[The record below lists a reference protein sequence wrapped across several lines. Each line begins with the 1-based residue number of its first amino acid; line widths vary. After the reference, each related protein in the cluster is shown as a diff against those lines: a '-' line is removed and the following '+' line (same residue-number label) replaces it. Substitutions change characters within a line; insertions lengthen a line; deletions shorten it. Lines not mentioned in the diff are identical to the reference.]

1 MLLHEIEDP
10 EIAAV
15 KLYLHRL
22 SRPVALRCNRY
33 FTMMLLRATFVTLYA
48 EQGGYSPRPT
58 TVRGAGTMEIYA
70 MREFDGHELV
80 VFGHNAAVGLHAVVA
95 VHSTALGPAAGGCRM
110 WPYPTTDAAVVDV
123 LRLSRGMSYK
133 NAMAGLPFG
142 GGKAVIIGDSRKL
155 KSPELF
161 EAFGRFVD
169 SLGGRYITAEDVG
182 TTTSD
187 MESVRRATSF
197 VSGLGRKPGEAGG
210 DPGPKTAFGV
220 YLGIKAAVKFRLGR
234 TDLSGVSVAVQGVG
248 GVGYHLCRLLAAE
261 GAHLR
266 VADVRPSAIERVR
279 DELEAVE
286 VPAESVLSQDVDVF
300 APCALGA
307 ILNAQTIPLLGAGI
321 VAGAANNQL
330 AEDKDGQALQHAGI
344 LYAPDYVINA
354 GGIISVAREYQGG
367 ATEAQ
372 VTAEIYGIPAR
383 LTEIFERARRESRT
397 TNAIADQ
404 MAQERIEASARRLV
418 A

>member
-1 MLLHEIEDP
+1 
-10 EIAAV
+10 
-15 KLYLHRL
+15 
-22 SRPVALRCNRY
+22 
-33 FTMMLLRATFVTLYA
+33 
-48 EQGGYSPRPT
+48 
-58 TVRGAGTMEIYA
+58 MEIYA

-80 VFGHNAAVGLHAVVA
+80 VFGHNAGVGLHAIVA

-110 WPYPTTDAAVVDV
+110 WPYPSTDAAVVDV

-142 GGKAVIIGDSRKL
+142 GGKAVIIGDARTQ
-155 KSPELF
+155 KSPALF

-182 TTTSD
+182 TSTAD
-187 MESVRRATSF
+187 MESVRRATRF

-210 DPGPKTAFGV
+210 DPGPRTALGV
-220 YLGIKAAVKFRLGR
+220 YLGIKAAVKFRLR
-234 TDLSGVSVAVQGVG
+234 RSDLQGVSVAVQGVG
-248 GVGYHLCRLLAAE
+248 GVGYHLCRMLATE
-261 GAHLR
+261 GALVR
-266 VADVRPSAIERVR
+266 VADVRQAAVQRVC
-279 DELEAVE
+279 DEFKAVA
-286 VPAESVLSQDVDVF
+286 VPAENILSQEVDVF

-307 ILNAQTIPLLGAGI
+307 ILDAQSIPRLGASI

-330 AEDKDGQALQHAGI
+330 AEDKDGLALQHAGV

-367 ATEAQ
+367 ATEAE
-372 VTAEIYGIPAR
+372 VTAEIHGIPAR
-383 LTEIFERARRESRT
+383 LTEIFERARRENRT
-397 TNAIADQ
+397 TNAVADQ
-404 MAQERIEASARRLV
+404 MAQEHIHRNARRMV